1 MNTSTYSRGPVP
13 PEFQGEYL
21 LAARFYAET
30 TRLPFCMGSPGAV
43 DWIYDNPDAFLAK
56 VAECKKELQLSRQ

>member
-1 MNTSTYSRGPVP
+1 MNITTYSRGPVP
-13 PEFQGEYL
+13 AEYQQEYL

-56 VAECKKELQLSRQ
+56 VAECKRELREARK